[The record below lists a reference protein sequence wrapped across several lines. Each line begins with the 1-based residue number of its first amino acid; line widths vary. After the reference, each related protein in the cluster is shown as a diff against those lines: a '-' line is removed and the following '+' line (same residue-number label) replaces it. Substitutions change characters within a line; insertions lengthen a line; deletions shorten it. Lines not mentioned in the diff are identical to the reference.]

1 MAANSEGFWS
11 ERRWER
17 LAPLSGIVAVVLFVV
32 GFLVFEVVG
41 DTPEDDATA
50 TQYLTFFRDEEGSIW
65 IGTWIFFIGLVF
77 FLWFLGSVRAAL
89 YRAEAGVGRVTS
101 IAYAGGVGA
110 ALLLMAALGTQV
122 SGAIA
127 AGENENLSPQTA
139 ETLWWAGDGFFV
151 GATFFLGAFLAACAV
166 LALRTRVF
174 PRWFGFVTAILALAS
189 LVPFVSWAVLIF
201 AMPLWI
207 IFVAIRLYVRHAAS
221 EGGTPGPPPPTA
233 KPASS
238 SPRAQP

>member
-32 GFLVFEVVG
+32 GFIVFEVVG
-41 DTPEDDATA
+41 DTPGGDGTA
-50 TQYLTFFRDEEGSIW
+50 AEYLAYFRDEEGSIW
-65 IGTWIFFIGLVF
+65 IGSWIFLVGIVF
-77 FLWFLGSVRAAL
+77 FLWFLGSVRASL
-89 YRAEAGVGRVTS
+89 FRAEGRVGRVTS
-101 IAYAGGVGA
+101 IAYAAGVGA
-110 ALLLMAALGTQV
+110 ALLLTAALGAHI

-127 AGENENLSPQTA
+127 ADENDTLSPQTA

-151 GATFFLGAFLAACAV
+151 GATFFLGAFLAASAI
-166 LALRTRVF
+166 LALRTRVL
-174 PRWFGFVTAILALAS
+174 PRWFGIVTAILALAS

-207 IFVAIRLYVRHAAS
+207 IFVSIWLFTRPAAP
-221 EGGTPGPPPPTA
+221 EAGTPQQ
-233 KPASS
+233 S
-238 SPRAQP
+238 